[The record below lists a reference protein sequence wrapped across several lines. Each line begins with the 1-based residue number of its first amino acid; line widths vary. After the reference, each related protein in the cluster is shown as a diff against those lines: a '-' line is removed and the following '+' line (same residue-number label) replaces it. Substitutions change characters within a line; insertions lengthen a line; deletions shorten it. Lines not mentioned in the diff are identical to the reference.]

1 MATQTDYNDP
11 RYGQAAAEIMRR
23 HANGEPE
30 ANIASAMPD
39 LVMLTGLTRGKE
51 MVDENPPSQGLRRAG
66 DLAAERS
73 ESDEIR

>member
-11 RYGQAAAEIMRR
+11 RAEILRT
-23 HANGEPE
+23 HDNGEPE
-30 ANIASAMPD
+30 ANIASAMRD
-39 LVMLTGLTRGKE
+39 LLMLTGLARGEE
-51 MVDENPPSQGLRRAG
+51 MVDENPPSQALGRAG